1 MNNSLSKSL
10 STIQLWS
17 IVVGMVIS
25 GMYFGWNYAL
35 KYTSPIGFVIAV
47 AVVTVFYLTFIFSFA
62 EMSTA
67 IPNAGASQ
75 EYAGRTMGKFG
86 GYIAGFS
93 CIVEYLFAVPAI
105 ALSIGAYI
113 NFLIP
118 AVPAVVAAVVF
129 YLFFIVINLFNV
141 NLAASVELI
150 ITIIA
155 IAGIVLFVGAGMV
168 KVNPANFVQGS
179 ISKGGIG
186 GIFAAIPFGIW
197 FYLGVEGGAVAAEE
211 CKHPK
216 KQIPKAF
223 LGGILTLVVMALLT
237 LFVTVGLSDSAS
249 ISGVDSPLPSALA
262 AAFGENSFISKALS
276 FVGLFGLIASMHGLI
291 IGYSRQT
298 YAMAREGYLPKFLSL
313 TSKKHQ
319 VPVPA
324 VIIPSLVG
332 LLFVLT
338 QNTAAIITISSIGA
352 VVLYILSMISF
363 FLLRSKEPELESPYK
378 VRSMAVPAVALG
390 IALLFLVAVTYANL
404 SMMLWVAVAYAV
416 AIAFYFVYSAVANPA
431 GGKEPAGTEETL

>member
-10 STIQLWS
+10 STVQLWS

-35 KYTSPIGFVIAV
+35 KYTSPMGFVIAV
-47 AVVTVFYLTFIFSFA
+47 VVVTVFYLTFIFSFA

-75 EYAGRTMGKFG
+75 EYAKRTMGKFG

-113 NFLIP
+113 NFL
-118 AVPAVVAAVVF
+118 VPAIPTVVAAVLF
-129 YLFFIVINLFNV
+129 YLIFVVVNLLNIS
-141 NLAASVELI
+141 LAASVELI
-150 ITIIA
+150 ITIVA
-155 IAGIVLFVGAGMV
+155 IVGIILYVGVGMF
-168 KVNPANFVQGS
+168 KVNPANFVKS
-179 ISKGGIG
+179 SVPTGGIS
-186 GIFAAIPFGIW
+186 GIFSTIPFAIW

-223 LGGILTLVVMALLT
+223 LGGVLTLVVMALLT
-237 LFVTVGLSDSAS
+237 LFVTVGISDVTK
-249 ISGVDSPLPSALA
+249 ISSVDSPLPSALA
-262 AAFGENSFISKALS
+262 MAFGSGSIISKILS

-298 YAMAREGYLPKFLSL
+298 YAMAREGYLPKFLSY
-313 TSKKHQ
+313 TSRKHKA
-319 VPVPA
+319 PVFA
-324 VIIPSLVG
+324 VIIPSAVG
-332 LLFVLT
+332 LIFVLT

-352 VVLYILSMISF
+352 VVLYIMSMISF
-363 FLLRSKEPELESPYK
+363 FLLRKKEPEVERPYQ
-378 VRSMAVPAVALG
+378 VSSLAVPGVALV
-390 IALLFLVAVTYANL
+390 IAVLFLIAVTYANL
-404 SMMLWVAVAYAV
+404 SMMLWVMVAYAV
-416 AIAFYFVYSAVANPA
+416 AILFYFAYTAATNA
-431 GGKEPAGTEETL
+431 AETGKSVGESN

>member
-10 STIQLWS
+10 STVQLWS
-17 IVVGMVIS
+17 IIVGMVIS

-35 KYTSPIGFVIAV
+35 KYTSPMGFVIAV
-47 AVVTVFYLTFIFSFA
+47 AVVTVFYLAFIFSFA

-75 EYAGRTMGKFG
+75 EYARRTMGNFG

-118 AVPAVVAAVVF
+118 AIPTVAAAVIF
-129 YLFFIVINLFNV
+129 YLVFIAINLFNIS
-141 NLAASVELI
+141 LAASVELI
-150 ITIIA
+150 ITVIA
-155 IAGIVLFVGAGMV
+155 IVGIVLFVAVGMF

-179 ISKGGIG
+179 ITEGGPN
-186 GIFAAIPFGIW
+186 GIFAAIPFAIW

-237 LFVTVGLSDSAS
+237 LFVTVGLSDATK
-249 ISGVDSPLPSALA
+249 ISSVDSPLPSALA
-262 AAFGENSFISKALS
+262 IAFGSDSIISKILS
-276 FVGLFGLIASMHGLI
+276 FVGLFGLVASMHGLI

-298 YAMAREGYLPKFLSL
+298 YAMARDGYLPKFLSY
-313 TSKKHQ
+313 TSKKHKA
-319 VPVPA
+319 PVFA
-324 VIIPSLVG
+324 VIVPSIVG
-332 LLFVLT
+332 LVFVLT
-338 QNTAAIITISSIGA
+338 QNTAAIITISCIGA
-352 VVLYILSMISF
+352 VVLYIMSMISF
-363 FLLRSKEPELESPYK
+363 FLLRKKEPEIDRPYK
-378 VRSMAVPAVALG
+378 VKSLAVPG
-390 IALLFLVAVTYANL
+390 IALVISLLFLVAVAYANA
-404 SMMLWVAVAYAV
+404 SMMFWVMVAYAV
-416 AIAFYFVYSAVANPA
+416 AIVFYFIYNAVTNGVGTSEAVSA
-431 GGKEPAGTEETL
+431 E